1 MSSTYEMIIT
11 VRQDDLDELQHV
23 NNVRYV
29 QWIQDISKEHWMT
42 VAPASMRSGVIWVVM
57 HHDIAYKASA
67 QFGDVIKVRTHI
79 EKSRGA
85 TSVRIVEMHEAI
97 TDTLLVRSSTKWC
110 FLDEKSL
117 KPIRISEDIKQ
128 LFGQVDCR

>member
-1 MSSTYEMIIT
+1 MSSTYEMTIT

-29 QWIQDISKEHWMT
+29 QWIQDISKEHWIT
-42 VAPASMRSGVIWVVM
+42 AAPASMRSGVIWVVM

-67 QFGDVIKVRTHI
+67 QLGDVIKVRTHI

-85 TSVRIVEMHEAI
+85 TSVRIVEMHEA
-97 TDTLLVRSSTKWC
+97 TSDTLLVRSSTKWC
-110 FLDEKSL
+110 FLDEISL

-128 LFGQVDCR
+128 LFG